1 MQKVTLGID
10 IGGTN
15 TKFGIVS
22 KDGKILVSDSIS
34 TIDYQGKSVETFLSD
49 LYKAFEAL
57 LNRLPPLKYKI
68 IGIGIGA
75 PNANYYSGCIEFAP
89 NLPWHNKIELVKLFK
104 EHYPD
109 LPIALTN
116 DANAAAI
123 GEMIYGAAQGYK
135 DFIVITLGT
144 GVGSGIVANGEL
156 IYGHDGFAGEMGH
169 NITIPNG
176 RLCTCGRKG
185 CLEAYASA
193 RGIKQTAVELLAAT
207 NEHSELRQHLG
218 PKFSTVHIH
227 QAALMGDKIALDVFE
242 QTGKVLA
249 MEMSNAV
256 GYLSPAAFF
265 LFGGITKVGELL
277 FEPIRRYFESFLLNI
292 FQNKIKVYPSAFDG
306 SDAAILGAS
315 ALIIKELK
323 KKKKAPP
330 LF

>member
-1 MQKVTLGID
+1 MQEVTLGID

-22 KDGKILVSDSIS
+22 KEGKILAGDTMS
-34 TIDYQGKSVETFLSD
+34 TVAYQGKSVETFLSD
-49 LYKAFEAL
+49 LYKASEAL
-57 LNRLPPLKYKI
+57 LNSLGASEYKI

-89 NLPWHNKIELVKLFK
+89 NLPWHNKIELVKLFQA
-104 EHYPD
+104 HYPD
-109 LPIALTN
+109 LSISLTN

-185 CLEAYASA
+185 CLETYASA
-193 RGIKQTAVELLAAT
+193 RGIKQTAIELLAAT
-207 NEHSELRQHLG
+207 NEHSELRQYLG
-218 PKFSTVHIH
+218 PNFSTTHIH
-227 QAALMGDKIALDVFE
+227 QAALIGDKIALEVFE

-265 LFGGITKVGELL
+265 LFGGITKAGELL
-277 FEPIRRYFESFLLNI
+277 FEPIRRYFDSYLLNI
-292 FQNKIKVYPSAFDG
+292 YQNKIKIYPSALDG

-315 ALIIKELK
+315 ALIVK
-323 KKKKAPP
+323 KLTPIHS
-330 LF
+330 